1 MRSVMPIFVIPLIGT
16 FFVGGLMV
24 WVVGKPVAVLMVIM
38 KAWLTGLGTGN
49 LVVLAVILGLMM
61 SFDMGGP
68 VNKVAYSFGVAMVG
82 TISLTTH
89 MASPI
94 ALRIMACIGVADC
107 TPPLA
112 MGLASMLRPKKYTVE
127 ERAAGKAGILMGL
140 MGITEGAIP
149 FAAADPLRVIP
160 SIMVGSASGSVVAM
174 LLGAENPAPWGGW
187 IVLPVVTGRAGYII
201 GTAVGVAVTVLLVN
215 FLKKPIAE
223 KTDLKAGHDEKNNEL
238 KIEIQE

>member
-1 MRSVMPIFVIPLIGT
+1 
-16 FFVGGLMV
+16 
-24 WVVGKPVAVLMVIM
+24 
-38 KAWLTGLGTGN
+38 
-49 LVVLAVILGLMM
+49 MM

-82 TISLTTH
+82 TISVTTH

-107 TPPLA
+107 TPPL
-112 MGLASMLRPKKYTVE
+112 GLALASLLRPKKYTSE

-160 SIMVGSASGSVVAM
+160 SIMVGSTCASVLAM
-174 LLGAENPAPWGGW
+174 LFGAKNPAPWGGW
-187 IVLPVVTGRAGYII
+187 IVLPVVSGRVGYVIA
-201 GTAVGVAVTVLLVN
+201 TVVGVAVTALLVN
-215 FLKKPIAE
+215 LLKRPIAE
-223 KTDLKAGHDEKNNEL
+223 KEEMKAAHNKNDDDL
-238 KIEIQE
+238 KIEILE